1 MIHDRR
7 RGDEAGE
14 VSQAE
19 DGQGEEAR
27 PGRQIRWTL
36 NIAAIRYYE
45 EVDTDKSRC
54 FVM

>member
-1 MIHDRR
+1 MPHDRR

-27 PGRQIRWTL
+27 PGRQIRWIL
-36 NIAAIRYYE
+36 NIAAITTETKKWTLINRD
-45 EVDTDKSRC
+45 VS
-54 FVM
+54 

>member
-1 MIHDRR
+1 MPHDRR

-27 PGRQIRWTL
+27 PGRQIRWDVW
-36 NIAAIRYYE
+36 AAEYSSNYYG
-45 EVDTDKSRC
+45 D
-54 FVM
+54 